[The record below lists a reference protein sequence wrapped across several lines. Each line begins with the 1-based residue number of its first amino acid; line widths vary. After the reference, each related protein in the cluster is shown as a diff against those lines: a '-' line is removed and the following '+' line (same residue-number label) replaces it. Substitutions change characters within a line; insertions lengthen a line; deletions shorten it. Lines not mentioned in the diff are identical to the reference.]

1 MAALNDLLEF
11 QVKNT
16 RDLLEVLQ
24 LEQHAITA
32 RNSAEIESIAQKK
45 SQLVTQIQT
54 TDQRIAAHP
63 DLEQL
68 SQSDAFDAQVTTVR
82 NIMQECQ
89 TVNQLNGEA
98 LQRANVSYTK
108 LNNLLQQSHGKIGM
122 TYNSGGLTH
131 TSSTLGTKVKA

>member
-1 MAALNDLLEF
+1 MAALKDLLEF

-24 LEQHAITA
+24 QELQAITA
-32 RNSAEIESIAQKK
+32 RHSAEIELIAQKK
-45 SQLVTQIQT
+45 SQLVGQIQS
-54 TDQRIAAHP
+54 TDQRIASHQ
-63 DLEQL
+63 DLEQI
-68 SQSDAFDAQVTTVR
+68 SQSELFEQHVSTIRQV
-82 NIMQECQ
+82 MQECQ
-89 TVNQLNGEA
+89 ALNDLNGEA

-122 TYNSGGLTH
+122 TYNAGGLTH